1 MSLLLKFL
9 PASRRQEGSD
19 DAASVVPEEHV
30 DVKQEKS
37 AGIVSE
43 VHQVEGLDSSGSSS
57 EERAYCLQI
66 LEGPAGLT
74 LRWQLR
80 PGGWAD
86 ISACSA
92 AHFSCKFSDEFS
104 RCGCQR

>member
-19 DAASVVPEEHV
+19 DGASVVPEEHV

-37 AGIVSE
+37 TDIVSE

-57 EERAYCLQI
+57 EERAYCFSGSWKGLLI
-66 LEGPAGLT
+66 LT
-74 LRWQLR
+74 LGTVSATA
-80 PGGWAD
+80 GGMGR
-86 ISACSA
+86 
-92 AHFSCKFSDEFS
+92 HLGVFSCTLLM
-104 RCGCQR
+104 